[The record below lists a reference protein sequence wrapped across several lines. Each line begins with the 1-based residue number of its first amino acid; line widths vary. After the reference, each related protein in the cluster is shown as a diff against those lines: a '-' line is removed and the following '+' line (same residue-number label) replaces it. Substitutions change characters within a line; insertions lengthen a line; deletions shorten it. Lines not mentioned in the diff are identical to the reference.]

1 MNIYQALLDNYLEI
15 YQVNLKTGNIN
26 FIKNMYHG
34 TSDNISNY
42 CEEILN
48 NIYEEDK
55 NKYIKLSD
63 LNYVSR
69 KIAKDK
75 IIRRL
80 RMKVNGLYKWIYFET
95 IKPADFDKNNPNI
108 LYTFKLDDK
117 NIGDITKILLESYV
131 KVLKINLSNDSFSII
146 KILDDESSDSSINF
160 STWINNFVAEGN
172 IFKQDEERFMKAL
185 NVQMLKKYFKT
196 NKKLE

>member
-69 KIAKDK
+69 KIA
-75 IIRRL
+75 
-80 RMKVNGLYKWIYFET
+80 N
-95 IKPADFDKNNPNI
+95 
-108 LYTFKLDDK
+108 
-117 NIGDITKILLESYV
+117 
-131 KVLKINLSNDSFSII
+131 
-146 KILDDESSDSSINF
+146 
-160 STWINNFVAEGN
+160 
-172 IFKQDEERFMKAL
+172 
-185 NVQMLKKYFKT
+185 
-196 NKKLE
+196 